1 MKRKLFAVSIVV
13 VGVVLASSCGS
24 YKDDLYKICHA
35 QRLSGAAPD
44 SGLAG
49 SAEWLKANLSTRKSK
64 ELMQQLAV
72 TGSIEVMRAEVAA
85 NGVAPCP
92 LLDPR

>member
-1 MKRKLFAVSIVV
+1 MKRSVAAIVFLAFAVAA
-13 VGVVLASSCGS
+13 GCGS
-24 YKDDLYKICHA
+24 YQDDLYKICHA

-49 SAEWLKANLSTRKSK
+49 SAEWLSKNLSTRRSK
-64 ELMQQLAV
+64 ELFQQLGMH
-72 TGSIEVMRAEVAA
+72 GSVDGLRAEIAA
-85 NGVAPCP
+85 NGIAPCP